1 MAKDD
6 RRSTLLRHRFSSV
19 EQLKAHLH
27 AVDGRSLLFF
37 RDPTL
42 MLAPGAPVLLEM
54 VFAQSEQTR
63 VVRATLVARA
73 EGQGLWLAMP
83 NTRFAREVHDRG
95 LVPRRWRRLGADRP
109 MRVRWPDGAEQMVT
123 LLDLSIA
130 GARIGGGLSRALEP
144 GTEGDL
150 RLASPEIG
158 LSPDLGRAT
167 VVWSQDGEAGL
178 QFDRASTT
186 CRVSVGRLF
195 QLLQQEW
202 EKARSVDH
210 VHGCCAGGALLE
222 PPLPRLR
229 VDGKNNDP
237 ARAKTG

>member
-6 RRSTLLRHRFSSV
+6 RRSSTLLRHRFSSV

-27 AVDGRSLLFF
+27 AVDGRSVLFF

-42 MLAPGAPVLLEM
+42 MIAPGAPVLLEIL
-54 VFAQSEQTR
+54 FAQSEQTR
-63 VVRATLVARA
+63 VVRSTLVART
-73 EGQGLWLAMP
+73 EGQGSWLAMP
-83 NTRFAREVHDRG
+83 NTRFARDVQDRG
-95 LVPRRWRRLGADRP
+95 LVQRRWRRVGTDRP
-109 MRVRWPDGAEQMVT
+109 MRARWPDGSEQMVT

-130 GARIGGGLSRALEP
+130 GARIGGGLSRGLEP
-144 GTEGDL
+144 GCEVDL
-150 RLASPEIG
+150 RLASAEVG

-195 QLLQQEW
+195 QLLQQQW
-202 EKARSVDH
+202 EKSRSVDH

-229 VDGKNNDP
+229 VDGKNDA